1 VSAVDWRGVP
11 KAAAKPTRKA
21 AKGKGPSRRTVDAGR
36 PAAAPPVP
44 PKPASLAR
52 LGDDLPSGAAAQAAP
67 KLSREPVSIVVAR
80 TDIVAG
86 GVRLKANAPSVLRVA
101 KGQVVHV
108 KHAYRLQEASPEKEE
123 YRFLLKSALG
133 GKPHAPSLARL
144 GDQWGVPEDISGYLQ
159 HEYRM
164 DRPGPVTLEFEAG
177 AEYCVMGWGDSTVQ
191 ALDRKDLSGKIDV
204 VVV

>member
-1 VSAVDWRGVP
+1 M
-11 KAAAKPTRKA
+11 AAAKKA
-21 AKGKGPSRRTVDAGR
+21 DATKGKGPSRKTVDTGR
-36 PAAAPPVP
+36 PARTTPTP
-44 PKPASLAR
+44 PKPASLSR
-52 LGDDLPSGAAAQAAP
+52 LGDDLPAGAAAEAAP
-67 KLSREPVSIVVAR
+67 RLSREPVSLVVAR
-80 TDIVAG
+80 SDVVDG

-101 KGQVVHV
+101 RGQVVHV

-123 YRFLLKSALG
+123 YRFLLKSRLG
-133 GKPHAPSLARL
+133 SIAHAPSLARL

-164 DRPGPVTLEFEAG
+164 DTPGKVTLEFEAG

-191 ALDRKDLSGKIDV
+191 ALDRKDLNGRIDV